1 MSERQEDVP
10 GDQPDGAEPVPAVG
24 PTGPEGAEPE
34 SEVSV
39 RVVDRRW
46 WARSK
51 TSDEDDEAPGS
62 SKPAF
67 VAELEQQLQRLNRQV
82 EEKDAL
88 LKEYAAKYASAAQEF
103 DDGRV
108 RLRREVSKDVDRE
121 TRRVLASF
129 LEVVDNLDR
138 AIDAASASEGASGLH
153 KGVVMVRQQFLL
165 TLDGYGVQPID
176 AAGEPFD
183 PNLHDAV
190 SMVPVT
196 ETDREGRVIDVV
208 TPGYRVA
215 DEVLRPA
222 KVTVGKLASPAP
234 ESQ

>member
-1 MSERQEDVP
+1 MSERHEDLS
-10 GDQPDGAEPVPAVG
+10 GAQPDGAEPEPAG
-24 PTGPEGAEPE
+24 DPASPEGANPE
-34 SEVSV
+34 SESSV

-46 WARSK
+46 WARSES
-51 TSDEDDEAPGS
+51 SDENDEAPGS
-62 SKPAF
+62 SKPTF
-67 VAELEQQLQRLNRQV
+67 VAELEQQLQGLNRKL
-82 EEKDAL
+82 EEKDVL

-103 DDGRV
+103 EDARV

-138 AIDAASASEGASGLH
+138 AIAAASASEGATGLH
-153 KGVVMVRQQFLL
+153 EGVVMVRQQFLL

-196 ETDREGRVIDVV
+196 ETGLEGRVIDVAA
-208 TPGYRVA
+208 PGYRVA

-234 ESQ
+234 EPQ

>member
-1 MSERQEDVP
+1 MSERREDLS
-10 GDQPDGAEPVPAVG
+10 GDQPDGAEPEPAG
-24 PTGPEGAEPE
+24 DPASPEGANPE
-34 SEVSV
+34 SESSV

-46 WARSK
+46 WARSEA
-51 TSDEDDEAPGS
+51 SDENDEAPGS
-62 SKPAF
+62 SKPTF
-67 VAELEQQLQRLNRQV
+67 VAELEQQLQGLNRKL

-88 LKEYAAKYASAAQEF
+88 LKEYAAKFASAAQEF
-103 DDGRV
+103 DDARV
-108 RLRREVSKDVDRE
+108 RLRREVSKDVGRE

-138 AIDAASASEGASGLH
+138 AIAAASASEGATGLH
-153 KGVVMVRQQFLL
+153 EGVVMVRQQFLL

-196 ETDREGRVIDVV
+196 ETGLEGRVIDVA

-234 ESQ
+234 EPQ

>member
-1 MSERQEDVP
+1 MSKRRKDLS
-10 GDQPDGAEPVPAVG
+10 GDRPDGVGVPAG
-24 PTGPEGAEPE
+24 EPAGPEEADPE
-34 SEVSV
+34 SESSV

-46 WARSK
+46 WARSGS
-51 TSDEDDEAPGS
+51 SDENDEALGA
-62 SKPAF
+62 SKPTF
-67 VAELEQQLQRLNRQV
+67 VAELEQQLQGLNRKL

-88 LKEYAAKYASAAQEF
+88 LTEYAAKFASAAQEF
-103 DDGRV
+103 DDARV
-108 RLRREVSKDVDRE
+108 RLRREVSKDVGRE

-138 AIDAASASEGASGLH
+138 AIAAASASEGASGLH
-153 KGVVMVRQQFLL
+153 EGVVMVRQQFLL

-196 ETDREGRVIDVV
+196 ETGLEGRVIDVAA
-208 TPGYRVA
+208 PGYRVA

-234 ESQ
+234 EPR